1 MRWDQRI
8 IKVSKISYIE
18 TYERIYPFRKFKQLD
33 NDKAWILPKGVDS
46 LVERMEKAR
55 LIGNYKVSDSIREFL
70 NKGGLVVRNGKDWY
84 PKLLEKEISAEK
96 EFTSWLYTTLVSS
109 GRNSEDAQK
118 TKNYFDDLIKKEYDI

>member
-18 TYERIYPFRKFKQLD
+18 TYEAIYPFRKFKQLD

-96 EFTSWLYTTLVSS
+96 EFTSWLYTTLVST

-118 TKNYFDDLIKKEYDI
+118 TKNHFNDLIKSEYDI

>member
-8 IKVSKISYIE
+8 IKVSNISYIE
-18 TYERIYPFRKFKQLD
+18 TYETIYPFRKFKQLD

-84 PKLLEKEISAEK
+84 PQLLEKEISAEK

-118 TKNYFDDLIKKEYDI
+118 TKNHFDDLIKSEYDI